1 MRRVFVDTLHWV
13 AIVKPDDPWKP
24 AAENA
29 IRTFGQA
36 RLVTSDAVLV
46 EVLAALAKGGP
57 RLREAA
63 VQMVRKIM
71 SNPNIDVEPLTR
83 SAFLSGLGRYENRL
97 DKEYSLTDCI
107 SMDIMERAGITEVLT
122 NDHHFEQDGFM
133 VLIKKE

>member
-1 MRRVFVDTLHWV
+1 MKRVFVDTLHWV
-13 AIVKPDDPWKP
+13 AIVKPDDPWE
-24 AAENA
+24 AAAQDA
-29 IRTFGQA
+29 IKSLGQV
-36 RLVTSDAVLV
+36 RLVTSDAILV

-63 VQMVRKIM
+63 AKMVRKIM
-71 SNPNIDVEPLTR
+71 SNPNIDVEPSTR
-83 SAFLSGLGRYENRL
+83 SAFLSGLRRYENRL

-122 NDHHFEQDGFM
+122 NDHHFEQEGFA